1 MGGRCCAYDAVAL
14 ARGDASV
21 DSVKGAVGDAGRG
34 DLGGGGTLCG
44 RFRGVV
50 TEQGA
55 DVHGREL
62 GWRENGHVGGASQ
75 RQAAAV
81 RPGLRRPDGSGS
93 LAASVRGRRQSLTM
107 HSLSVPKA
115 GVNLI
120 R

>member
-81 RPGLRRPDGSGS
+81 RPGLSPTAQAAWPPQSEAVVRASPCTAFRCLRP
-93 LAASVRGRRQSLTM
+93 A
-107 HSLSVPKA
+107 
-115 GVNLI
+115 
-120 R
+120 